1 MHAIVVEQYGEPDV
15 MKWVEKADPKP
26 GPDHVAI
33 HVSVTSVNYVDTNVR
48 RGKTGAPLPL
58 TPGVDCA
65 GTIVAVGSNVKDL
78 KVGQRV
84 AAFTDGGSYAE
95 IALAR
100 SVLTFPIPD
109 GVADEE
115 ACAMVVLVTA
125 WNILTLAGRFQKG
138 ESVLVHAGAG
148 GVGSAAIQLARS
160 FGASKIIATVSDMNK
175 AAFAKECG
183 ADVVL
188 DVKDFA
194 PGTKEATGGVGA
206 DLILDSVAGPVFNT
220 SIEVLAPFGR
230 LVNYG
235 NAGGVPGTVQNTALH
250 SNNRAVIGYS
260 SGYYR
265 GNRPAGLRPAAEGSL
280 KALADKK
287 LKLTASKTL
296 PLRDAAESHRF
307 IESRKSHGKIL
318 LKP

>member
-1 MHAIVVEQYGEPDV
+1 MHAIVVEQFGDPDV
-15 MKWVEKADPKP
+15 LKWVEKAEPKP

-33 HVSVTSVNYVDTNVR
+33 RISVTSVNFVDTNVR
-48 RGKTGAPLPL
+48 RGKTGAALPL

-65 GTIVAVGSNVKDL
+65 GTIVAVGENVRDL

-84 AAFTDGGSYAE
+84 AAFTDGGSYADVV
-95 IALAR
+95 LAR
-100 SVLTFPIPD
+100 GVLTYPIPD

-115 ACAMVVLVTA
+115 ACAMVVLATA

-138 ESVLVHAGAG
+138 ENVLVHAAAG
-148 GVGSAAIQLARS
+148 GVGSAAIQMARA
-160 FGASKIIATVSDMNK
+160 FGANKIIATVSDMAK
-175 AAFAKECG
+175 AAFARECG

-194 PGTKEATGGVGA
+194 NGTKEATGGVGA
-206 DLILDSVAGPVFNT
+206 DLILDSVAGPVFMT
-220 SIEVLAPFGR
+220 SLEVLAPFGR

-235 NAGGVPGTVQNTALH
+235 NASGAPGTVLSSQLH
-250 SNNRAVIGYS
+250 AANRAVIGYS

-265 GNRPAGLRPAAEGSL
+265 ANRPTALRPAAEGSL

-287 LKLTASKTL
+287 LRLTASKTL
-296 PLRDAAESHRF
+296 PLRDAAEAHRF

>member
-1 MHAIVVEQYGEPDV
+1 MHAIVVEQYGEPGV

-26 GPDHVAI
+26 GPDQVTI
-33 HVSVTSVNYVDTNVR
+33 RVSFTSVNYVDTNVR
-48 RGKTGAPLPL
+48 RGKTNAPLPL

-95 IALAR
+95 IVTAR
-100 SVLTFPIPD
+100 AVLTFPIPD

-160 FGASKIIATVSDMNK
+160 FGAGKIVATVSDMNK

-188 DVKDFA
+188 DVKDFV

-206 DLILDSVAGPVFNT
+206 DLILDSVAGVVFDT
-220 SIEVLAPFGR
+220 SLDVLAPFGR

-235 NAGGVPGTVQNTALH
+235 NAGGPPGTVQNTQLH
-250 SNNRAVIGYS
+250 ANNRAVIGYS

-265 GNRPAGLRPAAEGSL
+265 ANRPAALRPAAEGSL
-280 KALADKK
+280 QALADKK

-296 PLRDAAESHRF
+296 PLKDAPESHRF